1 MYVCMYVYIYIYTLY
16 VNTYI
21 YVCIH
26 TYTHMYTYTHIHTH
40 TYIGKLAASDAAAN
54 IINGGGGVGGSR
66 GAFAHD
72 RLKDDIDAG
81 GVGRARGLSPHYT
94 GQLPPANPAR

>member
-1 MYVCMYVYIYIYTLY
+1 
-16 VNTYI
+16 
-21 YVCIH
+21 
-26 TYTHMYTYTHIHTH
+26 MYTYTHIHTH

-54 IINGGGGVGGSR
+54 IMNGGGGVGGSR